1 MIPEIAIYVC
11 LGISLFFSALG
22 AIGILRFPDFYT
34 RLHPATK
41 CTTFGGIFA
50 CFAAIIFGI
59 WKGIDGMKSGDM
71 SMFVL
76 SIHVFIVLVCL
87 LLTNPTGAHAIARA
101 AHRSG
106 VYPKTWGGKPVEVDV
121 LYKEKEKMVE
131 VARLTKTDNN
141 AEILMKRTRVF
152 ALDATDNK
160 GKRERGEQRPSSL
173 LSDYTKNIEC
183 LSEDTKNTK
192 SANSTKEANE

>member
-1 MIPEIAIYVC
+1 MVLGIIADVLIYAC
-11 LGISLFFSALG
+11 LGISLFFNALG
-22 AIGILRFPDFYT
+22 AVGILRFPDFYT

-50 CFAAIIFGI
+50 CLAAMLFGI
-59 WKGIDGMKSGDM
+59 KLALGGNP
-71 SMFVL
+71 SMFIL

-106 VYPKTWGGKPVEVDV
+106 IYPKTWGGKPVEIDM
-121 LYKEKEKMVE
+121 LYEEKEKMTE

-141 AEILMKRTRVF
+141 AECLMK
-152 ALDATDNK
+152 TDNK
-160 GKRERGEQRPSSL
+160 REEEKKGCESL
-173 LSDYTKNIEC
+173 SPL
-183 LSEDTKNTK
+183 LSEDIKNTE